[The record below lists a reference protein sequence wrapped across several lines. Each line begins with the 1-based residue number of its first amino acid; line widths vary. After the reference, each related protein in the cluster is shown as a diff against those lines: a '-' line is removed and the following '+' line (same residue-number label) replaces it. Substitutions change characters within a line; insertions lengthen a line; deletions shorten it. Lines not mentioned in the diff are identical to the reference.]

1 MYTICMLDDRF
12 VLLGLLFNIVG
23 GLDYF
28 IKTLQGKV
36 KPNRVTWFLWALVPF
51 IAYFSEISQGVGLQ
65 SLLTFMVGFN
75 PLIIFVASFINK
87 NSVWEIKR
95 LDIICAVLSFFG
107 LLFWMV
113 TKVGNYAIIFSILA
127 DAFAGIPT
135 IIKSY
140 RIPESEDYKIFMFG
154 MLSALITLL
163 TIKQWNLANY
173 GFPLYIFSI
182 NILLVMLI
190 RFKMGIFLKNYLK

>member
-1 MYTICMLDDRF
+1 MLDERF
-12 VLLGLLFNIVG
+12 VLLGVLLNIVG

-36 KPNRVTWFLWALVPF
+36 KPNRVTWLLWALIPF
-51 IAYFSEISQGVGLQ
+51 IAFAAEINQGVGMQ

-75 PLIIFVASFINK
+75 PLIIFIASYINK

-95 LDIICAVLSFFG
+95 LDIICAVISLVG
-107 LLFWMV
+107 LFFWMV
-113 TKVGNYAIIFSILA
+113 TKVGNIAIIFSILA

-135 IIKSY
+135 VIKSY
-140 RIPESEDYKIFMFG
+140 RHPESEDYKIFMFG
-154 MLSALITLL
+154 MLSAIITIL
-163 TIKQWNLANY
+163 TVKQWNLANY

-182 NILLVMLI
+182 NILLTMLI
-190 RFKMGIFLKNYLK
+190 RLKLGTFVKSYLK